1 MPKKIFIKPSKDG
14 LYDSSTEEFIY
25 AKPQTITIEHSL
37 VSVHKWESRWKIPFL
52 EKAEKTPAQILDY
65 IKCMTITQNV
75 DPNIY
80 YFLTEENV
88 KDIMA
93 YVSDPMTATTF
104 RDDRGKGSGG
114 RHKEQITAELIYY
127 WMISYQIP
135 MECQKWHLEQ
145 LMTLIKIFNIK
156 NTPHKKMGTNEIY
169 SRNRALNAANRA
181 RFNSK
186 G

>member
-1 MPKKIFIKPSKDG
+1 MPKKIFISPSPDG
-14 LYDSSTEEFIY
+14 LYDPESEEFIH

-37 VSVHKWESRWKIPFL
+37 VSVHKWESRWKVPFL
-52 EKAEKTPAQILDY
+52 EKVEKTPAQVLDY

-75 DPNIY
+75 DPNLY
-80 YFLTEENV
+80 YFLTDENV
-88 KDIMA
+88 KDIMS

-104 RDDRGKGSGG
+104 RDDKRGNSGG
-114 RHKEQITAELIYY
+114 PKERITAELIYY

-145 LMTLIKIFNIK
+145 LMTLIKIFDIK
-156 NTPHKKMGTNEIY
+156 NTPAKKMGKGEIY

-181 RFNSK
+181 RFHSK